1 MSSSKTLSMS
11 MFAGLR
17 CHRTAFTPEY
27 SKNGKN
33 ISAKLTITA
42 FNNAKTGDDAKNDAI
57 QLTVWGKLAHI
68 CAKAMSPGKEFSCVA
83 SFHLYDGRVFQ
94 RSTVPGQ
101 PGAPVMAPDGTPLTT
116 KKPSFTIRDL
126 SFGADSK
133 KHIANEIAAQ
143 VRPVG
148 WDKDGSPEQAQW
160 KEILKARSAVQF
172 NPNSPTYGYAKVQMP
187 QGAGIAAYIQ
197 NGNVA
202 TTGAAVTPAAVA
214 ATFAGVSPAPA
225 AAPVAPKVNAGF
237 VMPAGV

>member
-1 MSSSKTLSMS
+1 MSSSKSLSMS

-17 CHRTAFTPEY
+17 VNRTTFTPEY

-33 ISAKLTITA
+33 ISAKLTINA
-42 FNNAKTGDDAKNDAI
+42 FCNTSKDDSGKNDAFNF
-57 QLTVWGKLAHI
+57 TVWGKLAHI
-68 CAKAMSPGKEFSCVA
+68 CAKSMSPGKEFSCVA
-83 SFHLYDGRVFQ
+83 TLHLYDGRVFNK
-94 RSTVPGQ
+94 STVAGTPGT
-101 PGAPVMAPDGTPLTT
+101 PVMGSDGQPLTT
-116 KKPSFTIRDL
+116 KKPSFTIREI

-133 KHIANEIAAQ
+133 KHIAKEIAAQ

-148 WDKDGSPEQAQW
+148 WDIDGSATQAQW
-160 KEILKARSAVQF
+160 KEILKARQAVQF

-214 ATFAGVSPAPA
+214 ATFAGVNPAPA
-225 AAPVAPKVNAGF
+225 APAVPKVNAGF